1 MKKFLFTAA
10 MAVIT
15 FASSAQMADGKFNV
29 DFKTSTVN
37 WKGQKVTGSGHNGT
51 VRVSSGQ
58 LEFKGNNLIAG
69 KVKLNMNEISCTDL
83 SDAESNANLLNHLRS
98 ADFFNTAQF
107 PDANF
112 EVTSVKAQ
120 KDGNGNT
127 HFITGKLTIKGIT
140 KDVSFPATVGGK
152 DGQAT
157 IKGELVI
164 DRSQFDVR
172 YGSETFF
179 GELGDKAIDNNMTI
193 VFNLVANKKA

>member
-15 FASSAQMADGKFNV
+15 FASSAQLADGKFNV
-29 DFKTSTVN
+29 DFKSSTVN
-37 WKGQKVTGSGHNGT
+37 WQGQNVTGKGHNGT

-58 LEFKGNNLIAG
+58 LEFKGNNLVAG
-69 KVKLNMNEISCTDL
+69 KLKLNMNEITCTDL

-98 ADFFNTAQF
+98 ADFFNTSQF

-120 KDGNGNT
+120 KDAKGNT
-127 HFITGKLTIKGIT
+127 HLISGKLTIKGIT
-140 KDVSFPATVGGK
+140 KDVSFPATVSGK

-157 IKGELVI
+157 VKGELIV

-179 GELGDKAIDNNMTI
+179 GELGDKAIDNNITI